1 MENLKSNPNKVDPE
15 TEKKVADEAQA
26 AKDAQTEADNLKT
39 QAADAKDDAGR
50 DALLDKARQR
60 EEDAHGHSQEAT
72 RIASGAWQGTIG
84 GVGVGTGLGTG
95 TGAVVGT
102 LVGTIA
108 SIPFAG
114 LGALVG
120 LPVGMIH
127 GPFVGGGE
135 DGDQKKPPSEDEQ
148 HRAVIQALDQSQ
160 GGGGGQ
166 KTAGDSGK

>member
-1 MENLKSNPNKVDPE
+1 MNPPAPQNGKQPDAATEQKVIEEAEEAKKAQNEADDLKS
-15 TEKKVADEAQA
+15 QA
-26 AKDAQTEADNLKT
+26 SNATD
-39 QAADAKDDAGR
+39 QATKDD
-50 DALLDKARQR
+50 LLAKSKKR
-60 EEDAHGHSQEAT
+60 EEEAHGHSQEAT

-127 GPFVGGGE
+127 GPFVG
-135 DGDQKKPPSEDEQ
+135 DKNQKRDEPPSADEQ
-148 HRAVIQALDQSQ
+148 HQAVLRALDGAQN
-160 GGGGGQ
+160 
-166 KTAGDSGK
+166 GKQEKQ